1 MQTTTLDKIAN
12 AIEMALLR
20 AGIATTV
27 TTHTPDPAQWAGPD
41 AKATATA

>member
-1 MQTTTLDKIAN
+1 MKTTTLDKIAE

-27 TTHTPDPAQWAGPD
+27 TTHTPDPTTWAGPD
-41 AKATATA
+41 ATATA